1 MGNKSPSLVSSTN
14 WLWQTKAC
22 RWSIQ
27 PVSLIIS
34 VGSTVGLHFHICKAS
49 IFHPDMAC
57 NASHLLNQ
65 QQLENQCWE
74 VQGRRQVQVIF
85 SVRFWL
91 GLKSFEDIGEVQ
103 FQVLSQVLVRACTT
117 AAFSTSNMECLVSPP
132 MNLKR
137 WTLQSERLLSLTTS
151 ANHCSWTNENQSFPG
166 ICTFPGP
173 K

>member
-1 MGNKSPSLVSSTN
+1 MGNKSPSSVSSKN

-65 QQLENQCWE
+65 QQLENQCLE
-74 VQGRRQVQVIF
+74 VQGRWQVQVIF

-91 GLKSFEDIGEVQ
+91 GLKSFEDIGQVQ
-103 FQVLSQVLVRACTT
+103 VQVLSQVLVRACTT

-137 WTLQSERLLSLTTS
+137 WTLQSERLLTLTTW
-151 ANHCSWTNENQSFPG
+151 ANHCS
-166 ICTFPGP
+166 
-173 K
+173 